1 MVLNISGVFSLN
13 LYFYVVLTEKDINVD
28 KLMI

>member
-1 MVLNISGVFSLN
+1 MVLNISGVFPLN

-28 KLMI
+28 KFII